1 LIFRLLVTGVRKGE
15 QFPWVVSDQ
24 LWARIEPLLPVVPR
38 RADHPGR
45 RRLDQRKVLCG
56 ILYVLHNGI
65 RWEFLPVRRD
75 ALCVRVGVRDPCRWP
90 VAAG

>member
-1 LIFRLLVTGVRKGE
+1 MRKGE
-15 QFPWVVSDQ
+15 QLPWIVPDQ
-24 LWARIEPLLPVVPR
+24 LWARIEPLLPVVAR

-56 ILYVLHNGI
+56 ILYVLYNGI

-75 ALCVRVGVRDPCRWP
+75 ALCDRVGVRDLRRWP